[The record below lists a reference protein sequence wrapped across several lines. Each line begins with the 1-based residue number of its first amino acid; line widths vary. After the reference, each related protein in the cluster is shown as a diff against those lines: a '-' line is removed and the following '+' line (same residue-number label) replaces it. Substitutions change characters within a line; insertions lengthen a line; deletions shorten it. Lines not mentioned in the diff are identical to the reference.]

1 MGIICSVS
9 ARRRSPRRRR
19 NQLKER
25 MVKGVFCFVLVLAFA
40 ALATSRTVRGPGC
53 PDVCPAIFDPVCG
66 SDGNTYSNECQL
78 EVASCN
84 SPVPIH
90 LAPPSECGSECPAE
104 QPEFGTACS
113 LPEGAQCPYGEECCC
128 GECHPSMMMECF
140 GGSWGGLFT
149 EACQLPNCGNTT
161 GCPDVCL
168 AYYSAVCGSDGNTYG
183 NECELQVASCNSPTA
198 ISVVSQGECG
208 SGEVCG
214 DPECGL
220 VCQAGSQCL
229 LWCHGRPDNYL
240 GTWNESGPNLRHSRN
255 QCDL

>member
-19 NQLKER
+19 NQLKGR

-40 ALATSRTVRGPGC
+40 ALATSRTVHTGC

-66 SDGNTYSNECQL
+66 SDGDTYSNECQL

-113 LPEGAQCPYGEECCC
+113 LPEGAQCPYGEDCCC
-128 GECHPSMMMECF
+128 GECHPSMMMGCF

-149 EACQLPNCGNTT
+149 DACLLHNCGNTT
-161 GCPDVCL
+161 GCPEECPANLDP
-168 AYYSAVCGSDGNTYG
+168 VCGSDGNTYSNECQLEVASCKSPFWSG
-183 NECELQVASCNSPTA
+183 ISIVRQGECSSGCTKECPAIFDPVCGSDLHHYSNECELEVASCNSPVGILLA
-198 ISVVSQGECG
+198 PWEF
-208 SGEVCG
+208 
-214 DPECGL
+214 
-220 VCQAGSQCL
+220 CL
-229 LWCHGRPDNYL
+229 P
-240 GTWNESGPNLRHSRN
+240 
-255 QCDL
+255 